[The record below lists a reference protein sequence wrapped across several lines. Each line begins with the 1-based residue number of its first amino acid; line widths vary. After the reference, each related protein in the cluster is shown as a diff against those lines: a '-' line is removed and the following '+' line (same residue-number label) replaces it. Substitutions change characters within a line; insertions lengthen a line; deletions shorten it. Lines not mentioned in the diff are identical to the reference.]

1 MSSRPPVLLVA
12 IAFCL
17 VPISGSA
24 EPSSPF
30 RDYMAELSA
39 AMVRGDGERAMDL
52 MCDSFEYDL
61 RAATEELGQDA
72 VMSFLD
78 SCTRFQH
85 QRYDEFFRP
94 PENVGRFF
102 APHRPRFTW
111 ETYSFTSSGFGGL
124 AGRSHEELYGEE
136 NAEDRPHLRVTTG
149 SSPRFTLDLDLDGSP
164 ELTYAGTEPDIAPT
178 LVAQVDHSPDGTRTQ
193 WLLAPEGTD
202 PRIAPHVWMYR
213 DGPAFFMIVDIG
225 GDGEKAFGRSHCF
238 F

>member
-17 VPISGSA
+17 VPISVSA

-52 MCDSFEYDL
+52 MCESFEYDL

-102 APHRPRFTW
+102 APHRPRFT
-111 ETYSFTSSGFGGL
+111 
-124 AGRSHEELYGEE
+124 
-136 NAEDRPHLRVTTG
+136 
-149 SSPRFTLDLDLDGSP
+149 LDLDLDSIP
-164 ELTYAGTEPDIAPT
+164 EVTYAGTEPDIAAT
-178 LVAQVDHSPDGTRTQ
+178 LVARVDRSPDGTRTQ
-193 WLLAPEGTD
+193 WLLAPEGND

-213 DGPAFFMIVDIG
+213 DGSAFFMIVDVG
-225 GDGEKAFGRSHCF
+225 GDGEKAFGRSACF
-238 F
+238 R